1 MLAEIDATVPQF
13 SIVIPVYNDWEP
25 LEGCL
30 LSLNNQTA
38 DSVFEVVI
46 VDDGSKEAAPESIR
60 QFGKRFPL
68 MVDRQQHAGIAAAR
82 NRGVQNSR
90 GGILVFTDADCRL
103 DASCLSVLK
112 AAASALPQQKY
123 FQMRLAGDSSNLV
136 GRAEEL
142 RLLAIQGKFLQS
154 DGCIRYLN
162 TSGFAI
168 RRSAMNTEPPLL
180 FNPSAQR
187 SEDTLLLTRLVQ
199 RGELPFF
206 VTGAVVR
213 HTVNMS
219 IARCIRKD
227 VRVAWLEA
235 KTFERIAATGVK
247 VRMKNKERI
256 ALLRYMWKASRQP
269 SIGRSAWFVVVARQ
283 AVQRAISLLYRGL
296 PFRSE
301 PQTAPDSP

>member
-1 MLAEIDATVPQF
+1 MPAEIDATSPQF
-13 SIVIPVYNDWEP
+13 SIVIPVYDDWEA

-38 DSVFEVVI
+38 DPGFEVVI
-46 VDDGSKEAAPESIR
+46 VDDGSRDAAPESIR
-60 QFGKRFPL
+60 QFGNRFPL
-68 MVDRQQHAGIAAAR
+68 TIDRQQHAGIAAAR

-90 GGILVFTDADCRL
+90 GAILLFTDADCRL
-103 DASCLSVLK
+103 DANCLSVLK
-112 AAASALPQQKY
+112 ATASAMPQQMY
-123 FQMRLAGDSSNLV
+123 FQLRLAGDSSNLV

-142 RLLAIQGKFLQS
+142 RLLALQNKFLQP
-154 DGCIRYLN
+154 DGYIRYLN

-168 RRSAMNTEPPLL
+168 RRSAVNTEPPLL

-187 SEDTLLLTRLVQ
+187 SEDTLLLTHLVQ

-206 VTGAVVR
+206 ATGAAIR
-213 HTVNMS
+213 HSVNLS
-219 IARCIRKD
+219 IAGCIRKD

-247 VRMKNKERI
+247 VRMKNRDRV
-256 ALLRYMWKASRQP
+256 AMLRFMWKVSQQP

-283 AVQRAISLLYRGL
+283 ALQRAISLFYRGL
-296 PFRSE
+296 RFRTE

>member
-1 MLAEIDATVPQF
+1 MPAEIDARVPQF

-30 LSLNNQTA
+30 LSLNEQA
-38 DSVFEVVI
+38 AGSGFEVVI
-46 VDDGSKEAAPESIR
+46 VDDGSEEAAPESIR
-60 QFGKRFPL
+60 RFGSSFPL
-68 MVDRQQHAGIAAAR
+68 TIDRQQHAGIAAAR

-90 GGILVFTDADCRL
+90 GAILVFTDADCRL
-103 DASCLSVLK
+103 DPSCLSVLQ
-112 AAASALPQQKY
+112 ATASAMPQQKY
-123 FQMRLAGDSSNLV
+123 FQLRLAGDSSNLV

-142 RLLAIQGKFLQS
+142 RLLAIQNKFLQP

-162 TSGFAI
+162 TSGFAL
-168 RRSAMNTEPPLL
+168 RRSAMNTEPPHL
-180 FNPSAQR
+180 FHPSAQR
-187 SEDTLLLTRLVQ
+187 SEDTLLLTNLVQ

-206 VTGAVVR
+206 VTGATVR

-227 VRVAWLEA
+227 VRVAWVEA
-235 KTFERIAATGVK
+235 RTFQRIAATGVK
-247 VRMKNKERI
+247 VRMKNSERV
-256 ALLRYMWKASRQP
+256 AMLRYMWKASQQP

-283 AVQRAISLLYRGL
+283 AVQRAISLFYRGL